1 MPDPNALPPGIHLED
16 GESVVRNGRDW
27 GAAVH
32 PLLLTNQ
39 RLICPVDPS
48 GGGMAVIKLT
58 DVRDVRLRK
67 PSIGFASVVI
77 EYGDQQRASFPAH
90 FNPERMRA
98 DIAAAVDR
106 AVRSTRPAA
115 APEPV
120 AADRYERLRRVGEL
134 KASGVLT
141 DAEFEAEKARIL
153 KEP

>member
-1 MPDPNALPPGIHLED
+1 
-16 GESVVRNGRDW
+16 
-27 GAAVH
+27 
-32 PLLLTNQ
+32 
-39 RLICPVDPS
+39 
-48 GGGMAVIKLT
+48 MAVIRLT

-106 AVRSTRPAA
+106 AVRSTRPS
-115 APEPV
+115 APEPL